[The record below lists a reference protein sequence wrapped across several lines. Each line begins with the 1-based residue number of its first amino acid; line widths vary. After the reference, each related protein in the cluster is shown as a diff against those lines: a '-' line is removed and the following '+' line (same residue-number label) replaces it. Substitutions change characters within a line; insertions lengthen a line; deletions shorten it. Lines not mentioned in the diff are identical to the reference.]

1 MANLTRNPTYEPTKN
16 PGTDGKDVWG
26 IGPMLRPAA
35 PGAPS
40 ALLLGEAAG
49 LAVAPALE
57 PAFAHIADPAP
68 IPDHARIPG
77 ATDNPISTRKPAAP
91 LANRVRLFDH
101 TKVPEILGD
110 RQLPEGLRTPG
121 EREIPRERE
130 ALNEALKESDT
141 PRDLITPE
149 NLAILTKPND
159 PEKFKNPEHPSNPE
173 NSRTSTRC
181 ENSETPQ
188 SPQNPLN
195 PQNPQNPDPPEPSSH
210 SENTKH
216 PENPEDSLKDLI
228 ILGGGP
234 AGLTASVYAAR
245 KKLDFMVLTK
255 DIGGQA
261 IWSVAVE
268 NYLGFSMIPGL
279 ELVERFQEHVEQ
291 FGIAIEFDPAVVIA
305 REDNHFIVT
314 TESGRTYR
322 SRAVIVATGKSPRY
336 LGVPGEK
343 ELIGKGVAFCATCDA
358 PLFAG
363 MDVAVVGGGNAALDA
378 AMQLSSIATHVTVV
392 SIGGLTGD
400 PITIEKLQQK
410 DNVEFLLDHE
420 TLEVLGDT
428 FVSGLRV
435 RDRNSG
441 TEKTLDVKGVFVEI
455 GSVPNTEFVEGFLAL
470 NERKEIIINCF
481 CETSVP
487 GVFAAGDVTHVPD
500 KQIIIAAGEGA
511 KALLRAYEFLL
522 RQPT

>member
-1 MANLTRNPTYEPTKN
+1 MANLTRNPTRKSIKN
-16 PGTDGKDVWG
+16 LGKYDKDALCA
-26 IGPMLRPAA
+26 GPMLHATA

-40 ALLLGEAAG
+40 ARSLGAAPG
-49 LAVAPALE
+49 LAPAPALE
-57 PAFAHIADPAP
+57 PAFALAVAPAP
-68 IPDHARIPG
+68 IPTLARIPG
-77 ATDNPISTRKPAAP
+77 ATDNPISTRNSAAP
-91 LANRVRLFDH
+91 SANRAKHSGNTR
-101 TKVPEILGD
+101 VPEIL
-110 RQLPEGLRTPG
+110 RLHQLPEGLRTPK

-130 ALNEALKESDT
+130 ALNEDLKEPDT
-141 PRDLITPE
+141 PRDLKSPD
-149 NLAILTKPND
+149 NPAMLTKHND
-159 PEKFKNPEHPSNPE
+159 PEKLKNPEHASN
-173 NSRTSTRC
+173 S
-181 ENSETPQ
+181 ENSEGSRYTE
-188 SPQNPLN
+188 NPPN
-195 PQNPQNPDPPEPSSH
+195 PQNPETPDASR
-210 SENTKH
+210 H
-216 PENPEDSLKDLI
+216 PENFRHPDNPEDSLKDLI

-268 NYLGFSMIPGL
+268 NYLGFSVIPGL

-291 FGIAIEFDPAVVIA
+291 FGITIEFDPAARMA
-305 REDNHFIVT
+305 REDNHFVVT

-322 SRAVIVATGKSPRY
+322 SRTVIVATGKSPRY

-378 AMQLSSIATHVTVV
+378 AMQLSSIATHVTLV

-441 TEKTLDVKGVFVEI
+441 IEKTLDVKGVFVEI
-455 GSVPNTEFVEGFLAL
+455 GSVPNTQLVEGFLAL

-511 KALLRAYEFLL
+511 KALLRAYEYLL
-522 RQPT
+522 RRPE